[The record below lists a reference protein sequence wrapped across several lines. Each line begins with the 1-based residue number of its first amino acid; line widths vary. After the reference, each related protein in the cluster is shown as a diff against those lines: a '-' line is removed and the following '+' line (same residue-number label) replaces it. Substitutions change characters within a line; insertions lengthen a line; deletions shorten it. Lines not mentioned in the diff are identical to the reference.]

1 METVM
6 KTLLALSALAGALC
20 VAPAAAA
27 ETRHPPVVRAVAHDD
42 LDLST
47 AKGRKTLDRRIE
59 IAIATACGDASSADP
74 MGWKAIQRCR
84 TDAADRVSVQREGA
98 IAAARRQGSTRIA
111 AQ

>member
-1 METVM
+1 M

-42 LDLST
+42 LDLNT

-84 TDAADRVSVQREGA
+84 TDAADRVLVQREGA
-98 IAAARRQGSTRIA
+98 IAAAQRQGSTRIA